1 MNNIITTGWKNK
13 SGTKNRQCKCGSWK
27 IHWMNYSGQKW
38 PEKCSVQGCSNA
50 AEVGAHVYN
59 NEVAGEQIIPAC
71 KACNQR
77 TDSFSLKSGTTLV
90 SANKQKTCE

>member
-1 MNNIITTGWKNK
+1 
-13 SGTKNRQCKCGSWK
+13 
-27 IHWMNYSGQKW
+27 MNYSGQKW